1 MSRCVKN
8 PHASF
13 SLKLFMAD
21 PSAHSVLLFK
31 DISDKISGPL
41 LPLAKSQ
48 SSHRFLPGQP
58 PWCSPA
64 GLVFCFQPHPLNG
77 SRTMSSYKGT
87 FRKNLFLF
95 LVVLVLHSCLGFS
108 VAVANRLLC
117 SRDVRASHCGGPSC
131 EFQALGCMGFSSLG
145 SVSSCGA

>member
-31 DISDKISGPL
+31 DISDKILVPL

-48 SSHRFLPGQP
+48 SPHRLLPGQP

-77 SRTMSSYKGT
+77 NRTMSSYKGT
-87 FRKNLFLF
+87 FRKNFVYLLFF
-95 LVVLVLHSCLGFS
+95 LAVLDLCCCLGFS
-108 VAVANRLLC
+108 VAVADRGHSVAVVWGLLIVWLLLWISG
-117 SRDVRASHCGGPSC
+117 SRVHGLQ
-131 EFQALGCMGFSSLG
+131 EFWLCL
-145 SVSSCGA
+145 